1 MKANNM
7 SDKTNILSKFDEL
20 EDIVRENT
28 ILIKKNRALVSINHD
43 NLHNAYR
50 ESYDVTR
57 ELLLLQLERARK
69 FIVSSQG
76 KIKIF
81 DYLKKRIEINKKTAS
96 VTEKII
102 SSNELMME
110 ALEESKKVNED
121 LVDFLEKSLKEQKKN
136 KTRKTE
142 LNFSDEQINSLFNL
156 QKDNIVNIFRNN
168 SRINQN
174 RKVIQDKIV
183 EVDIISKKVQDLVAN
198 FHQMLYKDD

>member
-1 MKANNM
+1 MF
-7 SDKTNILSKFDEL
+7 SKFDEL

-69 FIVSSQG
+69 FIVESQN
-76 KIKIF
+76 KKDVF
-81 DYLKKRIEINKKTAS
+81 EYLKKRIEINKKTAQ

-102 SSNELMME
+102 SSNEIMME
-110 ALEESKKVNED
+110 AVEDSKKVNEE
-121 LVDFLEKSLKEQKKN
+121 LVKFLENSLKEQKKN
-136 KTRKTE
+136 KPAKNE
-142 LNFSDEQINSLFNL
+142 FVFSDEEINSLFNM
-156 QKDNIVNIFRNN
+156 QKENIVNIFRNN
-168 SRINQN
+168 SRITHN

-183 EVDIISKKVQDLVAN
+183 EVDIISKKAQDLVAN
-198 FHQMLYKDD
+198 FHELLYKDD

>member
-1 MKANNM
+1 MF
-7 SDKTNILSKFDEL
+7 SKFDEL

-69 FIVSSQG
+69 FIVESQN
-76 KIKIF
+76 KKDVF
-81 DYLKKRIEINKKTAS
+81 EYLKKRIEINKKTAQ

-102 SSNELMME
+102 SSNEIMME
-110 ALEESKKVNED
+110 AVEDSKKVNEE
-121 LVDFLEKSLKEQKKN
+121 LVKFLETSLKEQKKN
-136 KTRKTE
+136 KPAKNE
-142 LNFSDEQINSLFNL
+142 FVFSDEEINSLFNM
-156 QKDNIVNIFRNN
+156 QKENIINIFRNN
-168 SRINQN
+168 SRITHN

-183 EVDIISKKVQDLVAN
+183 EVDIISKKAQDLVAN
-198 FHQMLYKDD
+198 FHELLYKDD

>member
-1 MKANNM
+1 M
-7 SDKTNILSKFDEL
+7 SGKKMFSKFDEL

-69 FIVSSQG
+69 FIVESQN
-76 KIKIF
+76 KKDVF
-81 DYLKKRIEINKKTAS
+81 EYLKKRIEINKKTAQ

-102 SSNELMME
+102 SSNEIMME
-110 ALEESKKVNED
+110 AVEDSKKVNEE
-121 LVDFLEKSLKEQKKN
+121 LVKFLETSLKEQKKN
-136 KTRKTE
+136 KPTKNE
-142 LNFSDEQINSLFNL
+142 FVFSDEEINSLFNM
-156 QKDNIVNIFRNN
+156 QKENIVNIFRNN
-168 SRINQN
+168 SRITHN

-183 EVDIISKKVQDLVAN
+183 EVDIISKKAQDLVAN
-198 FHQMLYKDD
+198 FHELLYKDD

>member
-1 MKANNM
+1 M
-7 SDKTNILSKFDEL
+7 SRKKMFSKFDEL

-69 FIVSSQG
+69 FIVESQN
-76 KIKIF
+76 KKDVF
-81 DYLKKRIEINKKTAS
+81 EYLKKRIEINKKTAQ

-102 SSNELMME
+102 SSNEIMME
-110 ALEESKKVNED
+110 AVEDSKKVNEE
-121 LVDFLEKSLKEQKKN
+121 LVKFLETSLKEQKKN
-136 KTRKTE
+136 KPAKNE
-142 LNFSDEQINSLFNL
+142 FVFSDEEINSLFNM
-156 QKDNIVNIFRNN
+156 QKENIVNIFRNN
-168 SRINQN
+168 SRITHN

-183 EVDIISKKVQDLVAN
+183 EVDIISKKAQDLVAN
-198 FHQMLYKDD
+198 FHELLYKDD

>member
-1 MKANNM
+1 MNSKKM
-7 SDKTNILSKFDEL
+7 FSKFDEL

-69 FIVSSQG
+69 FIVESQN
-76 KIKIF
+76 KKDVF
-81 DYLKKRIEINKKTAS
+81 EYLKKRIEINKKTAQ

-102 SSNELMME
+102 SSNEIMME
-110 ALEESKKVNED
+110 AVEDSKKVNEE
-121 LVDFLEKSLKEQKKN
+121 LVKFLETSLKEQKKN
-136 KTRKTE
+136 KPAKNE
-142 LNFSDEQINSLFNL
+142 FVFSDEEINSLFNM
-156 QKDNIVNIFRNN
+156 QKENIVNIFRNN
-168 SRINQN
+168 SRITHN

-183 EVDIISKKVQDLVAN
+183 EVDMISKKAQDLVAN
-198 FHQMLYKDD
+198 FHELLYKDD

>member
-1 MKANNM
+1 M
-7 SDKTNILSKFDEL
+7 SSKKMFSKFDEL

-69 FIVSSQG
+69 FIVESQN
-76 KIKIF
+76 KKDVF
-81 DYLKKRIEINKKTAS
+81 EYLKKRIEINKKTAQ

-102 SSNELMME
+102 SSNEIMME
-110 ALEESKKVNED
+110 AVEDSKKVNEE
-121 LVDFLEKSLKEQKKN
+121 LVKFLENSLKEQKKN
-136 KTRKTE
+136 KPTKNE
-142 LNFSDEQINSLFNL
+142 FSFSDEEINSLFNM
-156 QKDNIVNIFRNN
+156 QKENIVNIFRNN
-168 SRINQN
+168 SRITHN

-183 EVDIISKKVQDLVAN
+183 EVDMISKKAQDLVAN
-198 FHQMLYKDD
+198 FHELLYKDD

>member
-1 MKANNM
+1 MGSKKM
-7 SDKTNILSKFDEL
+7 FSKFDEL

-69 FIVSSQG
+69 FIVESQN
-76 KIKIF
+76 KKDVF
-81 DYLKKRIEINKKTAS
+81 EYLKKRIEINKKTAQ

-102 SSNELMME
+102 SSNEIMME
-110 ALEESKKVNED
+110 AVEDSKKVNEE
-121 LVDFLEKSLKEQKKN
+121 LVEFLETSLKEQKKN
-136 KTRKTE
+136 KPTK
-142 LNFSDEQINSLFNL
+142 NDFSFSDEEINSLFNM
-156 QKDNIVNIFRNN
+156 QKENIVNIFRNN
-168 SRINQN
+168 SRITHN

-183 EVDIISKKVQDLVAN
+183 EVDIISKKAQDLLAN
-198 FHQMLYKDD
+198 FHELLYKDD

>member
-1 MKANNM
+1 MF
-7 SDKTNILSKFDEL
+7 SKFDEL

-69 FIVSSQG
+69 FIVEYQN
-76 KIKIF
+76 KKDVF
-81 DYLKKRIEINKKTAS
+81 EYLKKRIEINKKTAQ

-102 SSNELMME
+102 SSNEIMME
-110 ALEESKKVNED
+110 AVEDSKKVNEE
-121 LVDFLEKSLKEQKKN
+121 LVEFLETSLKEQKKN
-136 KTRKTE
+136 KPSK
-142 LNFSDEQINSLFNL
+142 NQFSFSDEEINSLFNM
-156 QKDNIVNIFRNN
+156 QKENIVNIFRNN
-168 SRINQN
+168 SRITHN

-183 EVDIISKKVQDLVAN
+183 EVDIISKKAQDLVAN
-198 FHQMLYKDD
+198 FHELLYKDD

>member
-1 MKANNM
+1 MF
-7 SDKTNILSKFDEL
+7 SKFDEL

-69 FIVSSQG
+69 FIVQSQN
-76 KIKIF
+76 KKDVF
-81 DYLKKRIEINKKTAS
+81 EYLKKRIEINKKTAQ

-102 SSNELMME
+102 SSNEIMME
-110 ALEESKKVNED
+110 AVEDSKEVNEE
-121 LVDFLEKSLKEQKKN
+121 LVKFLETSLKEQKKN
-136 KTRKTE
+136 KPVKNE
-142 LNFSDEQINSLFNL
+142 FSFSDEEINSLFNM
-156 QKDNIVNIFRNN
+156 QKENIVNIFRNN
-168 SRINQN
+168 SRITHN

-183 EVDIISKKVQDLVAN
+183 EVDVISKKAQDLVAN
-198 FHQMLYKDD
+198 FHELLYKDD

>member
-1 MKANNM
+1 MF
-7 SDKTNILSKFDEL
+7 SKFDEL

-69 FIVSSQG
+69 FIVESQN
-76 KIKIF
+76 KKDVF
-81 DYLKKRIEINKKTAS
+81 EYLKKRIEINKKTAQ

-102 SSNELMME
+102 SSNEIMME
-110 ALEESKKVNED
+110 AVEDSKKVNEE
-121 LVDFLEKSLKEQKKN
+121 LVKFLETSLKEQKKN
-136 KTRKTE
+136 KPPKNE
-142 LNFSDEQINSLFNL
+142 FVFSDEEINSLFNM
-156 QKDNIVNIFRNN
+156 QKENIVNIFRNN
-168 SRINQN
+168 SRITHN

-183 EVDIISKKVQDLVAN
+183 EVDIISKKAQDLVAN
-198 FHQMLYKDD
+198 FHELLYKDD

>member
-1 MKANNM
+1 M
-7 SDKTNILSKFDEL
+7 SNKKMFSKFDEL

-69 FIVSSQG
+69 FIVESQN
-76 KIKIF
+76 KKDVF
-81 DYLKKRIEINKKTAS
+81 EYLKKRIDINKKTAL

-102 SSNELMME
+102 TSNEIMME
-110 ALEESKKVNED
+110 AVEDSKKVNEE
-121 LVDFLEKSLKEQKKN
+121 LVDFLENSLKEQKKN
-136 KTRKTE
+136 KPSKSE
-142 LNFSDEQINSLFNL
+142 FSFSDKEINSLFNM
-156 QKDNIVNIFRNN
+156 QKENIVNIFRNN
-168 SRINQN
+168 SRITHN

-183 EVDIISKKVQDLVAN
+183 EVDLISKKAQDLVAN
-198 FHQMLYKDD
+198 FHELLYKDD

>member
-1 MKANNM
+1 M
-7 SDKTNILSKFDEL
+7 ISKFDEL

-69 FIVSSQG
+69 FIVESQN
-76 KIKIF
+76 KKDVF
-81 DYLKKRIEINKKTAS
+81 EYLKKRIEINKKTAQ

-102 SSNELMME
+102 SSNEIMME
-110 ALEESKKVNED
+110 AVEDSKKVNEE
-121 LVDFLEKSLKEQKKN
+121 LVKFLENSLKEQKKN
-136 KTRKTE
+136 KPTK
-142 LNFSDEQINSLFNL
+142 NKFSFSDEEINSLFNM
-156 QKDNIVNIFRNN
+156 QKENIVNIFRNN
-168 SRINQN
+168 SRITHN

-183 EVDIISKKVQDLVAN
+183 EVDIISKKAQDLVAN
-198 FHQMLYKDD
+198 FHELLYKDD

>member
-1 MKANNM
+1 MK
-7 SDKTNILSKFDEL
+7 DKKNTFSKFDEL

-69 FIVSSQG
+69 FIVESQN
-76 KIKIF
+76 KKDVF
-81 DYLKKRIEINKKTAS
+81 EYLKKRIEINKKTAQ

-102 SSNELMME
+102 SSNEIMME
-110 ALEESKKVNED
+110 AVEDSKKVNEE
-121 LVDFLEKSLKEQKKN
+121 LVEFLENSLKEQKKN
-136 KTRKTE
+136 KPTKNE
-142 LNFSDEQINSLFNL
+142 FSFSDEEINSLFNM
-156 QKDNIVNIFRNN
+156 QKENIVNIFRNN
-168 SRINQN
+168 SRITHN

-183 EVDIISKKVQDLVAN
+183 EVDIISKKAQDLVAN
-198 FHQMLYKDD
+198 FHELLYKDD

>member
-1 MKANNM
+1 MN
-7 SDKTNILSKFDEL
+7 DKKNTLSKFDEL

-69 FIVSSQG
+69 FIVQSQNKKDVFG
-76 KIKIF
+76 
-81 DYLKKRIEINKKTAS
+81 YLKKRIEINKKTAL

-102 SSNELMME
+102 TSNELMME
-110 ALEESKKVNED
+110 AVEDSKKVNEE
-121 LVDFLEKSLKEQKKN
+121 LVKFLENSLKEQKKN
-136 KTRKTE
+136 KPSKKVFA
-142 LNFSDEQINSLFNL
+142 FSDEEINSLFNM
-156 QKDNIVNIFRNN
+156 QKENIVNIFRNN
-168 SRINQN
+168 SRINHN

-183 EVDIISKKVQDLVAN
+183 EVDSISKKAQDLVAN
-198 FHQMLYKDD
+198 FHELLYKDDKFIK

>member
-1 MKANNM
+1 M
-7 SDKTNILSKFDEL
+7 SNKNKFSKFDEL

-69 FIVSSQG
+69 FIVESQN
-76 KIKIF
+76 KKDVF
-81 DYLKKRIEINKKTAS
+81 EYLKKRIEINKKTAQ

-102 SSNELMME
+102 SSNEIMME
-110 ALEESKKVNED
+110 AVEDSKKVNEE
-121 LVDFLEKSLKEQKKN
+121 LVKFLETSLKEQKKN
-136 KTRKTE
+136 KPTKNE
-142 LNFSDEQINSLFNL
+142 FVFSDEEINSLFNM
-156 QKDNIVNIFRNN
+156 QKENIVNIFRNN
-168 SRINQN
+168 SRITHN

-183 EVDIISKKVQDLVAN
+183 EVDIISKKAQDLVAN
-198 FHQMLYKDD
+198 FHELLYKDD

>member
-1 MKANNM
+1 M
-7 SDKTNILSKFDEL
+7 SSKKMFSKFDEL

-69 FIVSSQG
+69 FIVESQN
-76 KIKIF
+76 KKDVF
-81 DYLKKRIEINKKTAS
+81 EYLKKRIEINKKTAQ

-102 SSNELMME
+102 SSNEIMME
-110 ALEESKKVNED
+110 AVEDSKKVNEE
-121 LVDFLEKSLKEQKKN
+121 LVKFLETSLKEQKKN
-136 KTRKTE
+136 KPAKNE
-142 LNFSDEQINSLFNL
+142 FVFSDEEINSLFNM
-156 QKDNIVNIFRNN
+156 QKENIVNIFRNN
-168 SRINQN
+168 SRITHN

-183 EVDIISKKVQDLVAN
+183 EVDIISKKAQDLVAN
-198 FHQMLYKDD
+198 FHELLYKDD

>member
-1 MKANNM
+1 MF
-7 SDKTNILSKFDEL
+7 SKFDEL

-69 FIVSSQG
+69 FIVESQN
-76 KIKIF
+76 KKDVF
-81 DYLKKRIEINKKTAS
+81 EYLKKRIEINKKTAQ

-102 SSNELMME
+102 TSNEIMME
-110 ALEESKKVNED
+110 AVEDSKKVNEE
-121 LVDFLEKSLKEQKKN
+121 LVQFLKKSLKEQKKIKPSKN
-136 KTRKTE
+136 AFT
-142 LNFSDEQINSLFNL
+142 FSDEEINSLFNM
-156 QKDNIVNIFRNN
+156 QKENIVNIFRNN
-168 SRINQN
+168 SRINHN

-183 EVDIISKKVQDLVAN
+183 EVDSISKKAQDLVAN
-198 FHQMLYKDD
+198 FHELLYKDD